1 MAHNV
6 DDIAMPLIADRL
18 KKAGGANY
26 DPKQNDAAVDPTG
39 AFAAMKGEAARKF
52 GEIEKQ
58 GNVKG
63 ATARRGR
70 RAPRYRRWANASAR
84 PRRAVAAMGLAAVY
98 AQGPLSTTPLD
109 LSVRATTVGATAFK
123 SNLKV

>member
-1 MAHNV
+1 MAHTV

-26 DPKQNDAAVDPTG
+26 DPKQNDAAVDPTD

-63 ATARRGR
+63 AAAQRAGR
-70 RAPRYRRWANASAR
+70 VKLPTMS
-84 PRRAVAAMGLAAVY
+84 GLTHRLDV
-98 AQGPLSTTPLD
+98 STR
-109 LSVRATTVGATAFK
+109 S
-123 SNLKV
+123 